1 MSKVEAEA
9 GVEAAITATTTTT
22 TREEFEIRDTIR
34 KAAQS

>member
-22 TREEFEIRDTIR
+22 REEFEIRDTIR